1 MIKIVRV
8 YISENS
14 HVFRR
19 LRSHNL
25 CCNCKS
31 GHTLRPKK
39 SISIKFK
46 AIFQNYDSKLH
57 FCVPIIYSPIL
68 FFVNSLN
75 FNFNFNFKFNGFND
89 LNIVYEICAVIIIK
103 YVLCTYPHLKIDSSV
118 SSRYPQLKILRSSYS
133 VYHV

>member
-75 FNFNFNFKFNGFND
+75 FNGFND
-89 LNIVYEICAVIIIK
+89 LNIVYENFAVIIIK
-103 YVLCTYPHLKIDSSV
+103 YVPCTYPHLKIDSSV
-118 SSRYPQLKILRSSYS
+118 NSRYPQLKILRSSKVYS
-133 VYHV
+133 VYHVEIIG